1 MLRARTLPSAVPDV
15 RGPASAGGAERRAVP
30 GGGGRPGRW
39 RHELRAAYA
48 IWLRELTRFVSE
60 RTRIAGALGQ
70 PLIYLAIMGT
80 GFGATF
86 RAAAAPRGFSY
97 LQFMYPGVLGMTVLF
112 TAMFSAISIIWDR
125 EFGFL
130 KEILVAPVARVSI
143 VAGKVAGGATVATLQ
158 GVLLLVLAPLVGIH
172 LGAPQVAGIVLVML
186 LVAAS
191 LTSVG
196 LIIASRMATMEGFQ
210 VVMNFLVLPLW
221 LLSGAFFPLR
231 GLPAWMA
238 ALTRIDPLTYAV
250 DALRGLIYGR
260 SLLAGALVVHS
271 YRVNVAIS
279 ALFLAAMLTG
289 AAATFRSRED

>member
-1 MLRARTLPSAVPDV
+1 MLSAGARTLPPAVPP
-15 RGPASAGGAERRAVP
+15 RGAGAVP
-30 GGGGRPGRW
+30 VRW
-39 RHELRAAYA
+39 RHEVRAAYA
-48 IWLRELTRFVSE
+48 IWLRELIRFVSE
-60 RTRIAGALGQ
+60 RARIVGALGQ

-86 RAAAAPRGFSY
+86 RSAAVPTGFSY

-158 GVLLLVLAPLVGIH
+158 GVLLLILAPIVGVH
-172 LGAPQVAGIVLVML
+172 LGLAQIFGIALIML
-186 LVAAS
+186 LAAAS
-191 LTSVG
+191 LTSLG

-231 GLPAWMA
+231 GLPLWMTV
-238 ALTRIDPLTYAV
+238 LTRIDPLTYAV
-250 DALRGLIYGR
+250 DALRGMVYAG
-260 SLLAGALVVHS
+260 SPLAPALVVHPF
-271 YRVNVAIS
+271 RLNVAIIL
-279 ALFLAAMLTG
+279 LFLAVTLT
-289 AAATFRSRED
+289 AAIVTFRSRED

>member
-1 MLRARTLPSAVPDV
+1 MLSTGTGSA
-15 RGPASAGGAERRAVP
+15 PAPAVELT
-30 GGGGRPGRW
+30 GW

-48 IWLRELTRFVSE
+48 IWLRELIRFASE
-60 RTRIAGALGQ
+60 RARIVGALGQ

-80 GFGATF
+80 GFGVSF
-86 RAAAAPRGFSY
+86 RSAAAPSGFSY

-143 VAGKVAGGATVATLQ
+143 VAGKVLGGATVATLQ
-158 GVLLLVLAPLVGIH
+158 GMLLLVLAPIVGVR
-172 LGAPQVAGIVLVML
+172 LGPAQVLGVVVVLL
-186 LVAAS
+186 LVAAA
-191 LTSVG
+191 LTSLG
-196 LIIASRMATMEGFQ
+196 LVIASRMVTMEGFQ

-238 ALTRIDPLTYAV
+238 ILARLDPLTYAV
-250 DALRGLIYGR
+250 DALRGMIYGQ
-260 SLLAGALVVHS
+260 SALARVLVAHP
-271 YRVNVAIS
+271 YRLNVGII
-279 ALFLAAMLTG
+279 ALFLAVMSG
-289 AAATFRSRED
+289 AAIVSFRSGED

>member
-1 MLRARTLPSAVPDV
+1 MIGTA
-15 RGPASAGGAERRAVP
+15 P
-30 GGGGRPGRW
+30 GEPRIAPEAPPPPRLS
-39 RHELRAAYA
+39 HEIRAAYA

-60 RTRIAGALGQ
+60 RARIVGALGQ

-86 RAAAAPRGFSY
+86 RSAAVPRGFSY

-130 KEILVAPVARVSI
+130 KEILVAPVARASI

-158 GVLLLVLAPLVGIH
+158 GIMLLILAPIVGVH
-172 LGAPQVAGIVLVML
+172 LGAVQVAGIALAMIL
-186 LVAAS
+186 AAAS
-191 LTSVG
+191 LTSLG
-196 LIIASRMATMEGFQ
+196 LVIASRMATMEGFQ

-231 GLPAWMA
+231 GLPVWMTV
-238 ALTRIDPLTYAV
+238 LTRIDPLTYAV
-250 DALRGLIYGR
+250 DALRGMVYGA
-260 SLLAGALVVHS
+260 SPLARALVAHP
-271 YRVNVAIS
+271 YRLNVAII
-279 ALFLAAMLTG
+279 ALFLAVTFI
-289 AAATFRSRED
+289 AAILTFRSREE